1 MLSIPYPK
9 MEIGLFLI
17 LEQAM
22 LYQQE
27 KFIKPFRQQLH
38 MVHCTFVL
46 IDSTLLIYMI
56 LYCMRTLTLL
66 LVMGY
71 GLDIIEKLM
80 TQQLL
85 SVISHLQ
92 HLCLMLECTYRK
104 QL

>member
-1 MLSIPYPK
+1 MSTLMVNGVTNAGCSIPYPK

-27 KFIKPFRQQLH
+27 KFIKPFQQQLH

-46 IDSTLLIYMI
+46 IDSTLLTYMI

-71 GLDIIEKLM
+71 GLDIMSKLRM
-80 TQQLL
+80 
-85 SVISHLQ
+85 
-92 HLCLMLECTYRK
+92 
-104 QL
+104 